1 MECAVCGETPE
12 QPIPCKCYR
21 DALQKKS
28 DIRDLKRRV
37 IDIRAGV
44 NAAVEDYV
52 GRNRALNAALVKVF
66 RISKKAWPIYYQAR
80 SIASALY
87 DLGVRANN
95 YKDIEL

>member
-1 MECAVCGETPE
+1 MICTVCGEEPE
-12 QPIPCKCYR
+12 MPIPCKCAR
-21 DALQKKS
+21 DRLDKKS

-44 NAAVEDYV
+44 NAAVKDEV
-52 GRNRALNAALVKVF
+52 ERNRALNAALVKVF
-66 RISKKAWPIYYQAR
+66 RISKKAWPIYFQAQ

-87 DLGVRANN
+87 ELGVRANN